1 MQERGSKMNRFE
13 KNWKYILELI
23 NSGKTDEEIAELVEG
38 YTLAGIRKI
47 RRNMNYCQKR
57 VDEAEKTESM
67 TFEEEWTKA
76 VNKIRACY
84 GKPPLGGEA

>member
-1 MQERGSKMNRFE
+1 MNRFE
-13 KNWKYILELI
+13 KNWKRILELI

-38 YTLAGIRKI
+38 HTLAGIRKI
-47 RRNMNYCQKR
+47 RRNMDYYQKR

-76 VNKIRACY
+76 VNKIRAYY
-84 GKPPLGGEA
+84 GKPPLGGEV

>member
-23 NSGKTDEEIAELVEG
+23 NSGKTDEEIEELTEG
-38 YTLAGIRKI
+38 HTLAGIRKI
-47 RRNMNYCQKR
+47 RRNIQYYQKR
-57 VDEAEKTESM
+57 VEEAEKTEKP

-76 VNKIRACY
+76 VNRMRAYY